1 MNPYF
6 FLFYCSFVMNR
17 KLASKNWMERVPD
30 SAVYFVNG
38 LGILFVGGILYWIG
52 GPPPR
57 KPFVYVVVL
66 AILYGIAT
74 LNNFIFLK
82 KDRYKNIIGYYDS
95 RYSGRP
101 PRLFYF
107 IVPICYIMLMFFLSL
122 IHDHYA
128 DYYRINGLK

>member
-1 MNPYF
+1 
-6 FLFYCSFVMNR
+6 MNR
-17 KLASKNWMERVPD
+17 KLASKSMRGNIPD
-30 SAVYFVNG
+30 SAVYFING
-38 LGILFVGGILYWIG
+38 MVLLFVGAISYYIG

-57 KPFVYVVVL
+57 KQFVFVVVL

-74 LNNFIFLK
+74 FNNFIFMK
-82 KDRYKNIIGYYDS
+82 KDRYKIIVDYYDS

-101 PRLFYF
+101 PRFFYF
-107 IVPICYIMLMFFLSL
+107 IVPVCYITLMFFLSL

>member
-17 KLASKNWMERVPD
+17 KLASKSWMERVPD
-30 SAVYFVNG
+30 SAVYFING
-38 LGILFVGGILYWIG
+38 MGILL
-52 GPPPR
+52 
-57 KPFVYVVVL
+57 
-66 AILYGIAT
+66 LYGIAT
-74 LNNFIFLK
+74 LNNFIFMK
-82 KDRYKNIIGYYDS
+82 RDRYKNIIDYYDS

-107 IVPICYIMLMFFLSL
+107 IVPICDIILMFFLSL

-128 DYYRINGLK
+128 DYYKINGLK